1 MVPSY
6 KSMKR
11 TKDTQNC
18 KNKNDETVI
27 LKHKCLFNKMTNDE
41 FGDYEFNESVN
52 IKHFWFKVNRLIEK
66 TRYFKYELVK
76 KLWP

>member
-1 MVPSY
+1 
-6 KSMKR
+6 
-11 TKDTQNC
+11 
-18 KNKNDETVI
+18 
-27 LKHKCLFNKMTNDE
+27 MTNDE

-52 IKHFWFKVNRLIEK
+52 IKHFWFKVNRLNEK